1 MKYEEISELLDRYWE
16 GETTLEEE
24 RTLKAYFNGG
34 NLDAR
39 LLAIAPMFQA
49 IREEQALEM
58 TRKAKVSPMRP
69 QMYLWAAAASIALI
83 LVAGWW
89 MFREEQKAPQ
99 MAIKTPVEQPQVI
112 QKQAIEPKEAA
123 VAGVEVP
130 ATIKLV
136 PTKKRS
142 RKTPKPSPEID
153 PETAQAMAEIK
164 AALALVS
171 AKLDKG
177 RNKAIK
183 GATYLEAMDKIPKRD
198 EG

>member
-39 LLAIAPMFQA
+39 LQAIAPMFQA

-69 QMYLWAAAASIALI
+69 QMYLWAAAASIAL
-83 LVAGWW
+83 LFVAGWW
-89 MFREEQKAPQ
+89 MFREEQKAPL
-99 MAIKTPVEQPQVI
+99 MANQIPVVQPKVI
-112 QKQAIEPKEAA
+112 EKQAIEPKEAA
-123 VAGVEVP
+123 VAVVEVME
-130 ATIKLV
+130 TKKEV
-136 PTKKRS
+136 PPKKRS